1 MTETNFIES
10 VIKLAKKRTVLL
22 FVKKSWVLDFTM
34 RMVFVNAGF
43 SLRDY
48 ATRYFEEP
56 GSAYNKLIESSEE
69 LKSLALILTDEFHLK
84 DKHIKTFNP
93 DYVVDEREY
102 LPFTA
107 ENTPVPGKQ

>member
-1 MTETNFIES
+1 MTETNFIET
-10 VIKLAKKRTVLL
+10 VIKLAKKGTVLL
-22 FVKKSWVLDFTM
+22 FVKGVLDFTR

-56 GSAYNKLIESSEE
+56 GSAYKKLIESSEE

-107 ENTPVPGKQ
+107 ENTPVPAGKQ